1 MPTPRRESR
10 AQLSVVEQLQ
20 EMTEHAKAE
29 YLPVF
34 SMDDLVNHIG
44 KAAKEAAERGLY
56 VTEYVFEPPSG
67 SLDLEIVRTELM
79 KRLVGIYTEARVY
92 EAATVDSILDPD
104 LYEGC
109 GRPACHGSPNPRPTA
124 NRSFQ
129 EQKAIS
135 WAEGSKTQR

>member
-67 SLDLEIVRTELM
+67 SLDLELVRTELM
-79 KRLVGIYTEARVY
+79 KRLSGIYTEARVY

-104 LYEGC
+104 LYEGVWA
-109 GRPACHGSPNPRPTA
+109 ACV
-124 NRSFQ
+124 
-129 EQKAIS
+129 S
-135 WAEGSKTQR
+135 WKPKSSTNSKP

>member
-1 MPTPRRESR
+1 MSTPRRESR

-56 VTEYVFEPPSG
+56 VTEYVFDPPSG
-67 SLDLEIVRTELM
+67 SLDLEVVRTELM

-104 LYEGC
+104 LYEGVWV
-109 GRPACHGSPNPRPTA
+109 ACVSWKP
-124 NRSFQ
+124 
-129 EQKAIS
+129 KAS
-135 WAEGSKTQR
+135 TESKT

>member
-20 EMTEHAKAE
+20 EMTEHSKAE

-67 SLDLEIVRTELM
+67 SLDLELVRTELM
-79 KRLVGIYTEARVY
+79 KRLSGIYTEARVY

-104 LYEGC
+104 LYEGVWV
-109 GRPACHGSPNPRPTA
+109 ACV
-124 NRSFQ
+124 
-129 EQKAIS
+129 S
-135 WAEGSKTQR
+135 WKKGQ